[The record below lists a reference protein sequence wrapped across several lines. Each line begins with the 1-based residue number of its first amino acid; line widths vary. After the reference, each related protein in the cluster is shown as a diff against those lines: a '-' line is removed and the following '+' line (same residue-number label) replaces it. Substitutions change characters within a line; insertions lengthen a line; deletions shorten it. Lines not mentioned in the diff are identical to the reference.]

1 MQQGEVAVCLRLVM
15 VVLLTML
22 RVIKDVRFTYLAAVA
37 IVTYDEVVDLKGA
50 NWQWLGLF
58 REMAPQ
64 CSWVKTTP
72 SDPLLQLDNEFNRT
86 QQHKCTATIWRQA
99 AAIST
104 I

>member
-1 MQQGEVAVCLRLVM
+1 MQQGEVAVCFFGAAVD
-15 VVLLTML
+15 VG
-22 RVIKDVRFTYLAAVA
+22 VIKDVKFTYLAAVA
-37 IVTYDEVVDLKGA
+37 IVTYEVVDLKGA

>member
-1 MQQGEVAVCLRLVM
+1 M

-50 NWQWLGLF
+50 NWQWLGSL
-58 REMAPQ
+58 APQ
-64 CSWVKTTP
+64 FSWVKTTP
-72 SDPLLQLDNEFNRT
+72 GDPLQLVNEFNRT
-86 QQHKCTATIWRQA
+86 QQQHKCTATIWRQA

-104 I
+104 MTTVYHR